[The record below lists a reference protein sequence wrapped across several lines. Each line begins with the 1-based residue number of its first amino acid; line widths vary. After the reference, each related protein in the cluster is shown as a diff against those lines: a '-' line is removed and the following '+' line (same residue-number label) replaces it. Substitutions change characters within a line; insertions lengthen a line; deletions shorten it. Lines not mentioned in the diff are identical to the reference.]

1 MKYKYIFLFLGLVLS
16 ASQAHGYE
24 VKNVCAKYQVNHD
37 WSKVYQVQAQ
47 IYDGN
52 ELNQAVGGGIFGRY
66 GMFDHYAV
74 IWWGKGQASIIK
86 LDNYL
91 FGMAMGIN
99 GSDQDGRA
107 WRLADNATGYCM
119 FI

>member
-1 MKYKYIFLFLGLVLS
+1 
-16 ASQAHGYE
+16 
-24 VKNVCAKYQVNHD
+24 
-37 WSKVYQVQAQ
+37 
-47 IYDGN
+47 
-52 ELNQAVGGGIFGRY
+52 
-66 GMFDHYAV
+66 MFDHYAV